1 MHDPVQGKTLP
12 HILNDLLTERALGR
26 EIRGPDGVTK
36 WVWNGDKALGSSAVQ
51 SRQERGLLSYGA
63 FLRAKV
69 RSAVLS
75 TLLKGS

>member
-26 EIRGPDGVTK
+26 VINVPDGDPK
-36 WVWNGDKALGSSAVQ
+36 WVWNGEKALG
-51 SRQERGLLSYGA
+51 RGPSDTREMSYGA

-69 RSAVLS
+69 G
-75 TLLKGS
+75 GSFVFWG